1 MESREKKLIINYL
14 FFIGSLF
21 KKEGLAMFAVL
32 FLIVLIF
39 YIYKNDNVREKNRCS
54 WYYYEN

>member
-1 MESREKKLIINYL
+1 VESREKKLIINYL

-32 FLIVLIF
+32 FLIVLIL

-54 WYYYEN
+54 